1 MEGGAGGGL
10 GPPVRNPRHRLSQ
23 SLAENPNTARRDT
36 PAPRAGCSKNRAK
49 LPFPPFGT
57 GLVILP
63 ATAAMVVKKTT
74 SGSDTMFNMNEFKQ
88 GLVAAVA
95 ALVFTATAVGAAVGP
110 AEAVDAPI
118 FANLQI
124 DGTVRG

>member
-1 MEGGAGGGL
+1 
-10 GPPVRNPRHRLSQ
+10 
-23 SLAENPNTARRDT
+23 
-36 PAPRAGCSKNRAK
+36 
-49 LPFPPFGT
+49 
-57 GLVILP
+57 
-63 ATAAMVVKKTT
+63 MVVKKTT
-74 SGSDTMFNMNEFKQ
+74 SGSDTMFNMNELKQ

-118 FANLQI
+118 FASLQI